1 MCGLVGVF
9 GPNDPA
15 VVERMAGRLDHR
27 GPDDRHVVSG
37 PRFALGATR
46 LSIIDVQGGRQPL
59 ANETGA
65 IHAAQNGE
73 IYNFV
78 DLMPDLKRR
87 GHRFASRTDTEVLVH
102 LYEERG
108 PDLVHDLQG
117 MYAFAVWDDSA
128 RKGLLARDRVG
139 KKPLYYW
146 HAPDGALYFAS
157 EIKSIL
163 LVPGFRR
170 VLEPEAL
177 HHFLSYKNV
186 PAPLSIFQGI
196 RQLPPG
202 HRLEAALGADG
213 RIRFDVRR
221 YWRLDFGRVEV
232 PAEPERI
239 VDGLLDRLRK
249 AVVRRLVSDVPI
261 GFFLSG
267 GVDSGMSTALA
278 AQASDRPIQTFTL
291 VYGPDSTTAAKDLDR
306 ECARRVSKLYKTDHH
321 EEVIE
326 FSHLEDDLPA
336 ILSHFDEPFAGVISP
351 YYLSRLIARHVK
363 VALSGDGAD
372 ELFGSY
378 LSHRLAFPI
387 AYHLRER
394 AGGGPAPEG
403 WLRPYEDDRATL
415 ERLAEPEDWAW
426 RYKLLLWSEEEKQ
439 SLYSEAGRRLV
450 GAASTRAHVR
460 GLFDGLTARDPLNRI
475 LEMEFRSQLPDQVL
489 TYVDRLSMA
498 HALEV
503 RAPFLDTDLLEYAAA
518 IPGEWKVRKGE
529 VKYILKE
536 AARRLLPDEVVFR
549 KKEGFLMPINQWL
562 LQRMEPYVRSVLGA
576 ERLGRHGLF
585 DPAAVHGL
593 LGRFYAGQ
601 EALGTRVFS
610 LISFQ
615 LWFELYQPELTA

>member
-9 GPNDPA
+9 GPNDRA
-15 VVERMAGRLDHR
+15 VVERMTARLDHR
-27 GPDDRHVVSG
+27 GPDDRYVVAG
-37 PRFALGATR
+37 PDFALGSTR
-46 LSIIDVQGGRQPL
+46 LSIIDLATGRQPL
-59 ANETGA
+59 ANETGTV
-65 IHAAQNGE
+65 HAAQNGE

-78 DLMPDLKRR
+78 DLMPELKRR

-102 LYEERG
+102 LWEDRG
-108 PDLVHDLQG
+108 ADLVHDLQG
-117 MYAFAVWDDSA
+117 MFAVAVWDAAA
-128 RKGLLARDRVG
+128 RRGILARDRAG

-146 HAPDGALYFAS
+146 PAPDGALYFAS

-186 PAPLSIFQGI
+186 PAPLSIFRGI

-202 HRLEAALGADG
+202 HLLEAELGAD
-213 RIRFDVRR
+213 RRVAFRVRR
-221 YWRLDFGRVEV
+221 YWRLEFGKVPV

-239 VDGLLDRLRK
+239 VDGLLERLRT

-267 GVDSGMSTALA
+267 GVDSGLSTALA
-278 AQASDRPIQTFTL
+278 AQASSRPIQTFTL

-306 ECARRVSKLYKTDHH
+306 ECARKVSRLYKTDHH

-326 FSHLEDDLPA
+326 FTHLEDELPE
-336 ILSHFDEPFAGVISP
+336 ILAHFDEPFAGVLSP
-351 YYLSRLIARHVK
+351 YYLSRLIRKHVK

-387 AYHLRER
+387 HWHLRR
-394 AGGGPAPEG
+394 QAGETIDPS
-403 WLRPYEDDRATL
+403 WLRPYEDDRAAL
-415 ERLAEPEDWAW
+415 ERYAEAEDWRW
-426 RYKLLLWSEEEKQ
+426 RAKLLLWSEADKAA
-439 SLYSEAGRRLV
+439 LYTATARRLV
-450 GAASTRAHVR
+450 GTASTPEHLRS
-460 GLFDGLTARDPLNRI
+460 LFDGLTARDPLNRI

-489 TYVDRLSMA
+489 TYLDRLSMA

-503 RAPFLDTDLLEYAAA
+503 RAPFLDTDLLEYAAS
-518 IPGEWKVRKGE
+518 IPGEWKVRQGE
-529 VKYILKE
+529 VKYILKQ
-536 AARRLLPDEVVFR
+536 AARRLLPEEVVFR

-562 LQRMEPYVRSVLGA
+562 LH
-576 ERLGRHGLF
+576 RLAPFVQSTLAPARLAQHGLF
-585 DPAAVHGL
+585 EPAPVAEL
-593 LGRFYAGQ
+593 LGRFYGGQ
-601 EALGTRVFS
+601 ESLGTRVFA
-610 LISFQ
+610 LIAFQ
-615 LWFELYQPELTA
+615 LWFEMYRPEIP